1 MQVGTKAGNDAHEG
15 TQGGGSAQGQ
25 VGAAGGGLSL
35 AELMESGLEEVRG
48 MGNAGDDSKLS
59 APADAGVEAEAHSDK
74 KCSSHCHIHPF
85 YYPLTTS
92 TWCVVSSSWR
102 LWPMPCN
109 RLKLSGLNASL
120 SLVKLCISLLRLALW
135 RGVGT
140 G

>member
-59 APADAGVEAEAHSDK
+59 APADAECVSFIGQAMHKLAAPCSLARSGHGGTVAERCALKGGS
-74 KCSSHCHIHPF
+74 
-85 YYPLTTS
+85 YLR
-92 TWCVVSSSWR
+92 VVALRICFVRSW
-102 LWPMPCN
+102 
-109 RLKLSGLNASL
+109 GSL
-120 SLVKLCISLLRLALW
+120 
-135 RGVGT
+135 
-140 G
+140 